1 MIMKR
6 ANMSMR
12 VAIVCTFVAFS
23 AACTPSET
31 NICMTVDL
39 HAGETGY
46 YKLDRGTGFD
56 TSGPSPDLTL
66 KIGTTYKFDQSDATN
81 WYHAVGFAYFPDG
94 AHGDDWGRDERDEV
108 EGLGELLY
116 KIDGAATTCPDAG
129 DTGLDCYE
137 PEFFLPREAWK
148 AKMYTAELTITEA
161 VAAKSKGGVLYYF
174 CHIHSK
180 MSGKIVI
187 ENADGSA
194 YSSSS
199 TQLSLYAPTTN
210 AAFDTTCG
218 TTGISPFQ
226 VGGVKQCN
234 MNFFGGEKNTDFE
247 KCLHAIDCQMHWDMY
262 TETTPDSDKIVTF
275 MQQMIPH
282 HQNAVN
288 MAKLL
293 LKLATQ
299 AEIDAV
305 DGLEDILHNIINT
318 QNYQIHQFKNYLNG
332 AAVYKLLEDP
342 EIIPPSTSSAT
353 ATPGATLLVIGQLL
367 ITGLLLS

>member
-1 MIMKR
+1 MICTLEKR
-6 ANMSMR
+6 
-12 VAIVCTFVAFS
+12 
-23 AACTPSET
+23 
-31 NICMTVDL
+31 
-39 HAGETGY
+39 GY

-332 AAVYKLLEDP
+332 AAVDKLLEDP